1 MEINKDYLEHYGT
14 LGMKWGIRR
23 YQNKDGTLTKAG
35 KKRYA
40 KLTSELDKL
49 KPKNS
54 NPITLNKKRS
64 VSDMSDEEIKAML
77 DRKDLEDRYLKAFSP
92 EVKKGKSIFY
102 RFSKK
107 AVSDVVVPVA
117 EDIGKQLVKF
127 FMAEGVNSVLKL
139 DGDMKVH
146 ANNNNKKK
154 KK

>member
-1 MEINKDYLEHYGT
+1 MEINQDYLEHHGI

-64 VSDMSDEEIKAML
+64 VSDMSDTEIRAML

-92 EVKKGKSIFY
+92 EVKKGKSIISSL
-102 RFSKK
+102 SKR
-107 AVSDVVVPVA
+107 AVNNVIAPAA
-117 EDIGKQLVKF
+117 EDIGKQVVKS
-127 FMAEGVNSVLKL
+127 FMAKGVNDILNL
-139 DGDMKVH
+139 DEDMKIYV
-146 ANNNNKKK
+146 NNNKNNKKK
-154 KK
+154 

>member
-1 MEINKDYLEHYGT
+1 MEINKDYLEHHGI

-35 KKRYA
+35 QKRYA
-40 KLTSELDKL
+40 KLTSELNKL
-49 KPKNS
+49 KTQNS

-92 EVKKGKSIFY
+92 EVKKGKSIFS

-107 AVSDVVVPVA
+107 AVSNVIAPAA
-117 EDIGKQLVKF
+117 EDIGKQVVKS
-127 FMAEGVNSVLKL
+127 FMAKGVNDVLKL
-139 DGDMKVH
+139 DGDMKVY
-146 ANNNNKKK
+146 ANNKKK
-154 KK
+154 